1 MLNID
6 ERNHITE
13 WYNMILIS
21 KVRITDLF
29 LNTLYN
35 FLNRFAEFQS
45 LYLIILIT

>member
-6 ERNHITE
+6 ERKNNAE

-35 FLNRFAEFQS
+35 FLNLFAKFQS
-45 LYLIILIT
+45 LRLIILIP